1 MKLISPKFIYHGLES
16 TQEIKNILSNLEIK
30 KVYLLCD
37 PILKEINAVKKVTDI
52 LDSKEIDYVISTN
65 VMAEPSVEKGNE
77 IVKEVREAGPD
88 IIIGL
93 GGGSTIDLAKAA
105 SLVAPQEG
113 NIENYLNLTGDM
125 KLDNRKIPSIL
136 MPSTSGTGAEVTD
149 IAVFSTGDSKD
160 AITDP
165 LMIADYAIADPFYTY
180 SLPPKVAAASGVD
193 ALTHAI
199 ESFTSVEAT
208 PLTENLAAGAIEK
221 IYGNIREAVW
231 DKTNYTAKDELSL
244 GSLMAGLSFY
254 NAGCAGV
261 HALAYPLGG
270 NFKIPHGES
279 NAVLLP
285 YVYDEII
292 KSCSNKFSQLA
303 PVFNIETAGKNNMEI
318 SKEITD
324 KLFDLVKETGLPE
337 NLQHYNIKEDD
348 IELLTK
354 NALKQT
360 RLLSRSPLE
369 LTESVIRNIYK
380 NALKGR

>member
-16 TQEIKNILSNLEIK
+16 TQEIKNIVGDLNVK

-37 PILKEINAVKKVTDI
+37 PILKEINAVKKVTGI
-52 LDSKEIDYVISTN
+52 LDSKGIEYVTSTN
-65 VMAEPSVEKGNE
+65 VMAEPSVEIGNE
-77 IVKEVREAGPD
+77 IVKEVREANPD
-88 IIIGL
+88 LIIGL

-105 SLVAPQEG
+105 SLVAPQAG
-113 NIENYLNLTGDM
+113 NIENYLNLTGDL
-125 KLDNRKIPSIL
+125 KLDNRKIPNIL

-208 PLTENLAAGAIEK
+208 PLTDNIAAGAIEK
-221 IYGNIREAVW
+221 IYANIREAVW
-231 DKTNYTAKDELSL
+231 DKTNYAAKDELSL

-292 KSCSNKFSQLA
+292 KSCSNKLSQLA
-303 PVFNIETAGKNNMEI
+303 PVFNIETGRKNNMEI
-318 SKEITD
+318 SKDITD

-337 NLQHYNIKEDD
+337 NLQHYNIEESD
-348 IELLTK
+348 IELLTE

-369 LTESVIRNIYK
+369 LTESVIKNIYK

>member
-16 TQEIKNILSNLEIK
+16 TQEIKNIVGDLNVK

-37 PILKEINAVKKVTDI
+37 PILKEINAVKKVTGI
-52 LDSKEIDYVISTN
+52 LDSKGIEYVTSTN
-65 VMAEPSVEKGNE
+65 VMAEPSVEIGNE
-77 IVKEVREAGPD
+77 IVKEVREANPD
-88 IIIGL
+88 LIIGL

-105 SLVAPQEG
+105 SLVAPQAG
-113 NIENYLNLTGDM
+113 NIENYLNLTGDL
-125 KLDNRKIPSIL
+125 KLNNRKIPNIL

-208 PLTENLAAGAIEK
+208 PLTDNIAAGAIEK
-221 IYGNIREAVW
+221 IYANIREAVW
-231 DKTNYTAKDELSL
+231 DKTNYAAKDELSL

-292 KSCSNKFSQLA
+292 KSCSNKLSQLA
-303 PVFNIETAGKNNMEI
+303 PVFNIETGGKNNMEI
-318 SKEITD
+318 SKDITD

-337 NLQHYNIKEDD
+337 NLQHYNIEESD
-348 IELLTK
+348 IELLTE

-369 LTESVIRNIYK
+369 LTESVIKNIYK